1 MPINL
6 EVNGV
11 EYTNFTRATC
21 TVALDSLA
29 NDFSFEA
36 VMPAGQQ
43 LPIKGGQSCRVVVDG
58 VLQVTGW
65 IESIGGS
72 CSAQE
77 HSISISGRDRTA
89 DLIDSD
95 IDVMDDIRGTA
106 VSLQK
111 IISLVVAHIG
121 SDLKVIDNAKPALF
135 NVAEDIVVPKPGD
148 NAFAFVEGYAQKRQV
163 LLTSN
168 ADGDITITKSEPTQ
182 SAGVLQNAVAG
193 IDNNILSS
201 AWSFTGTDLF
211 NKYIQKGQQDPQALD
226 MGGASSADGVVSQ
239 KGMETDPAVRKGRQ
253 RVDVADKGFS
263 TAQLKTRAAWS
274 KKIRKA
280 RSVAYACT
288 VQGFRNSGGELWAV
302 NTLVPVY
309 DEFADI
315 DRPLLL
321 NSITFA
327 QDNGGSVASLGF
339 VEADAYALKASE
351 PRPVGTNQDAF
362 ILGAG

>member
-11 EYTNFTRATC
+11 EYTNFTRATA
-21 TVALDSLA
+21 TIALDSLA

-43 LPIKGGQSCRVVVDG
+43 LPFKGGERCRVVVDG

-65 IESIGGS
+65 IESINGS
-72 CSAQE
+72 CSADE
-77 HSISISGRDRTA
+77 HTISISGRDRTS

-95 IDVMDDIRGTA
+95 IDVMDDIRA
-106 VSLQK
+106 PVSLQQL
-111 IISLVVAHIG
+111 IARVVAHIG
-121 SDLKVIDNAKPALF
+121 SDLLVVDNAKPAAF
-135 NVAEDIVVPKPGD
+135 NVAEDIAAPSPGD

-168 ADGDITITKSEPTQ
+168 ADGDVVITKSQPTQ
-182 SAGVLQNAVAG
+182 SKGVLQNAVGG
-193 IDNNILSS
+193 INNNIISS

-211 NKYIQKGQQDPQALD
+211 NKYVQRGQLDPVALD
-226 MGGASSADGVVSQ
+226 FGDAESSDGVVSQ
-239 KGMETDPAVRKGRQ
+239 YGFSSDSSVRKGRQ
-253 RVDVADKGFS
+253 RVDVAEKGFS
-263 TAQLKTRAAWS
+263 TEQLKTRASWS
-274 KKIRKA
+274 KKIRKS

-288 VQGFRNSGGELWAV
+288 VQGFRNSGGQLWAV

-315 DRPLLL
+315 DRLLLL

-327 QDNGGSVASLGF
+327 QDGQGSVSSLGF
-339 VEADAYALKASE
+339 VEAYAYALQTSE

-362 ILGAG
+362 IFGAE